1 MEISWELIDPIAP
14 LEWVLGAHP
23 PSFPP
28 FPQLPLASMKYATA
42 VQVPHDAERT
52 PPPLVVVESHPSH
65 IKVHKPNVSGDLGVW
80 LTCQHDMS
88 TGLLFS
94 WEVCFRITYF
104 FMGGVQ
110 KITQVW
116 KRVLQK
122 KGQRF
127 LLEKPFS
134 RKRAKANFLATSSKP
149 CNVPKPLL
157 FRFKTP
163 QKGGLEVR
171 TSQNSCR
178 VNFKQPLSVPP
189 QTDPAT
195 KKR

>member
-1 MEISWELIDPIAP
+1 M
-14 LEWVLGAHP
+14 G
-23 PSFPP
+23 
-28 FPQLPLASMKYATA
+28 
-42 VQVPHDAERT
+42 
-52 PPPLVVVESHPSH
+52 
-65 IKVHKPNVSGDLGVW
+65 G
-80 LTCQHDMS
+80 
-88 TGLLFS
+88 LFS
-94 WEVCFRITYF
+94 DHVF
-104 FMGGVQ
+104 FYGGVQ

-163 QKGGLEVR
+163 QKGGVR
-171 TSQNSCR
+171 S
-178 VNFKQPLSVPP
+178 
-189 QTDPAT
+189 
-195 KKR
+195 